1 MSKQPNQ
8 EKPEVS
14 IIILNWNKSALTLKC
29 VESIKRNVGATSY
42 EVIIVDNGSGPLELT
57 HLKEELEPSS
67 VLISLD
73 QNMFF
78 GGGCNIGAKAAH
90 GKFLLFLNNDVLFT
104 PGAVDELVAL
114 YKSSFSPGAIGPK
127 FLYPNGLLQEAGAF
141 ALPNGR
147 TFQQGKGG
155 IGPDPHFAS
164 GIHIVDYCS
173 AACLLVEK
181 DTFIAY
187 EGFDPIFEPAYFED
201 VDLCLRLRVN
211 GLYTYYA
218 SDVTV
223 YHQENATSAA
233 LWTRD
238 KILAIIARN
247 SQKFLR
253 RWSSY
258 LETRLQDS
266 KRLWQQPLSDLNLTL
281 SEPIGSVLMRSASL
295 DDSADCVAMLQCAAA
310 LENKY
315 DITLGIS
322 ASCSRI
328 QIDALCGK
336 FGLHLSRY
344 KIAELT
350 DTDISSYDHTISFP
364 NHAFDDSRPMSNLKC
379 MKMLFDTM

>member
-1 MSKQPNQ
+1 MSKQLDI
-8 EKPEVS
+8 ESPEVS
-14 IIILNWNKSALTLKC
+14 IIILNWNNSALTLKC
-29 VESIKRNVGATSY
+29 VESVQCNVSSTSY
-42 EVIIVDNGSGPLELT
+42 EVIIVDNGSDPLELM
-57 HLKEELEPSS
+57 HLKEGLEPSS

-73 QNMFF
+73 QNLFF

-90 GKFLLFLNNDVLFT
+90 GRFLLFLNNDVLIT

-164 GIHIVDYCS
+164 GVHIVDYCS
-173 AACLLVEK
+173 AACLLIEK
-181 DTFIAY
+181 DAFIAY
-187 EGFDPIFEPAYFED
+187 EGFDSIFEPAYFED
-201 VDLCLRLRVN
+201 VDLCLRLRAH

-233 LWTRD
+233 LWTGEEIRA
-238 KILAIIARN
+238 ILARN
-247 SQKFLR
+247 SQIFLR

-266 KRLWQQPLSDLNLTL
+266 KHILLQPLSDLDSAL

-295 DDSADCVAMLQCAAA
+295 DDSTDCVAMLRCAAA
-310 LENKY
+310 LEYKY
-315 DITLGIS
+315 DITLGVS

-328 QIDALCGK
+328 QIDSLCAK
-336 FGLHLSRY
+336 IGLHLSRY
-344 KIAELT
+344 RIAELT

-364 NHAFDDSRPMSNLKC
+364 GDAFDERLPLSTLKC
-379 MKMLFDTM
+379 MRMLFDTL